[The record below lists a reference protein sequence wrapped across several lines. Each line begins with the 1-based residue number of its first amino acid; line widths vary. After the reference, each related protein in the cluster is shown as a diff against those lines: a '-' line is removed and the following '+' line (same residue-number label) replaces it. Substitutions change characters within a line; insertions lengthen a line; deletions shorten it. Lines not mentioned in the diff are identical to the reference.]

1 MHLFLVGPPGIGKS
15 TVAPLLAHHFG
26 AAVIELDRE
35 IQRRA
40 GKPNKDLIERD
51 GMDRFREVESSV
63 LMRLAPTPSWAV
75 VDTGGGTPLREE
87 NRTLMRR
94 LGLIIGL
101 RGALDRVASGIAA
114 THSKR
119 PYQNVAPPHPGTQVM
134 EGRAK
139 AQAA

>member
-1 MHLFLVGPPGIGKS
+1 GKS

-26 AAVIELDRE
+26 AAVIELDSE

-63 LMRLAPTPSWAV
+63 LMRLAPTPSWVV
-75 VDTGGGTPLREE
+75 VDTGGGAPLREE

-101 RGALDRVASGIAA
+101 GGSLGRVAAGLAA
-114 THSKR
+114 TPAKR
-119 PYQNVAPPHPGTQVM
+119 PYESGAP
-134 EGRAK
+134 RD
-139 AQAA
+139 